1 MRRLPTLLAM
11 TFIGITL
18 TRVAVLASGPLG
30 AGWLGWLFAVG
41 LGAGVY
47 LAAYW
52 MKVSDAGTKAAASMT
67 LAFFVLADLA
77 FNNAEVYRHMAAQ
90 GTWEDWMLRVAGLV
104 YASFPTL
111 AAALLGWLQGRVDRL
126 PPAPMRK
133 GAIFPRIKLWIAA
146 QIDAQIPQDAG
157 SAPQGPQI
165 LDAAGTS
172 ALDAP
177 QTERSLRVYECVCGR
192 TFVKQTA
199 YAAHKRHCAA
209 GDLQPVDP
217 TTETVEKE

>member
-1 MRRLPTLLAM
+1 M

-52 MKVSDAGTKAAASMT
+52 MKVADAGTRTAASVT

-77 FNNAEVYRHMAAQ
+77 FNNAEVYRHMADA
-90 GTWEDWMLRVAGLV
+90 GTWGDWMLRVAGLV

-146 QIDAQIPQDAG
+146 QIDSQIPQ
-157 SAPQGPQI
+157 SPQI
-165 LDAAGTS
+165 LGAAGAP

-177 QTERSLRVYECVCGR
+177 EAARSLRVYECACGR
-192 TFVKQTA
+192 TFVKQTSF
-199 YAAHKRHCAA
+199 AAHKRHCAA
-209 GDLQPVDP
+209 GDSQAAEPA
-217 TTETVEKE
+217 TETKEKEL